1 MKDTSLKT
9 VVIVNEAY
17 PTLMAELTNMP
28 VRLRAERLR
37 ALATLGLMVE
47 SGNLTRPISSQVTA
61 PRNIVPNQPAMS
73 RAIPP
78 VSAVQNL
85 EQKSQGKQE
94 NAPAA
99 DLNSTEEGGQGEI
112 PATKEIPNKPS
123 KRVSKLAKSLG
134 W

>member
-47 SGNLTRPISSQVTA
+47 SGNLPRPISGQVTA
-61 PRNIVPNQPAMS
+61 PRSIVPNQPAMS
-73 RAIPP
+73 PAKPP
-78 VSAVQNL
+78 VSAVQNV

-99 DLNSTEEGGQGEI
+99 DLNSKEEGGQGES

-123 KRVSKLAKSLG
+123 KRVSKLVKSLG
-134 W
+134 S